1 MMVKGEGGAKRIS
14 EGCQWLEKAAAK
26 GHKNAQVILDK
37 MSNYEVHTQM
47 INLTKAVKQIKLSTR
62 DEDGKHLSRRQLFQ
76 LLETAERQRE
86 AALSENNLLAACD
99 TVEEGEDRPVIT
111 LADGTTVYYVEDTGL
126 CYSTNG
132 GIQPLGSY
140 NSDTNSLEELN
151 LTP

>member
-1 MMVKGEGGAKRIS
+1 MRS
-14 EGCQWLEKAAAK
+14 LEESK
-26 GHKNAQVILDK
+26 
-37 MSNYEVHTQM
+37 
-47 INLTKAVKQIKLSTR
+47 
-62 DEDGKHLSRRQLFQ
+62 
-76 LLETAERQRE
+76 
-86 AALSENNLLAACD
+86 
-99 TVEEGEDRPVIT
+99 EGEDRPVIT